1 MLRVQRIHGIFP
13 VTQGRYL
20 RPMTFSFSVSEC
32 LRNHPRRAD
41 VLAFVGGALTVAAFA
56 PYGIAPLALV
66 GPALLFLSWLAA
78 GSTRRAV
85 WRGYLFGLGL
95 FGFGVSWIYH
105 SLSLFGEAV
114 APLALPLTALFVAV
128 LALFPAVMGAL
139 AARFGKLPRPVL
151 LLLLWPALWVVFEW
165 LRGTLFTG
173 FPWLLL
179 GDSQVGF
186 APGGLA
192 PIVGA
197 YGVSWLMAFLGGL
210 FALALAEP
218 RLLRRAVA
226 LVLVPAI
233 WVGVGQ
239 LRAIQWTQ
247 PDSAPFRVTLIQ
259 GNIAQKRKFQPQAF
273 AEILA
278 RYRDMTRAHW
288 DSKLIV
294 WPETAIPTLYRVAAP
309 NYLDPLAA
317 EARRHGSDIVLG
329 IFRQRGQR
337 IYNAVVSI
345 GGKQPEFYS
354 KHHLVPFGEY
364 MPLKGVFGWLYKGI
378 NVPMSDL
385 SPGQGGYVIHAAGF
399 PVGVSVCYE
408 DAYGAEIARALP
420 QARLLIN
427 VSNDAWFGDSLAPAQ
442 HMQIARMR
450 ALETGR
456 YLLRA
461 TNTGISAIVAP
472 DGRILGLGDWG
483 RTVAV
488 SGDVRLMR
496 GATPYVRFGSAPVLV
511 PATVILLLGGLFA
524 VYAQRRIRNKEDN

>member
-1 MLRVQRIHGIFP
+1 MN
-13 VTQGRYL
+13 
-20 RPMTFSFSVSEC
+20 FSFSMSEC
-32 LRNHPRRAD
+32 LHRHPRRAD
-41 VLAFVGGALTVAAFA
+41 VLAFVAGALTVVAFA
-56 PYGIAPLALV
+56 PYSVAPLALV

-78 GSTRRAV
+78 ASVRRAA
-85 WRGYLFGLGL
+85 WRGYLYGLGL

-114 APLALPLTALFVAV
+114 APLAMPLTALFVAV
-128 LALFPAVMGAL
+128 LALFPAVMGAF
-139 AARFGKLPRPVL
+139 AGRFARLPRGVR
-151 LLLLWPALWVVFEW
+151 LLLLWPALWVLFEW

-179 GDSQVGF
+179 GDAQVGF

-192 PIVGA
+192 PIAGA

-210 FALALAEP
+210 LALALAER
-218 RLLRRAVA
+218 RLALRVVA
-226 LVLVPAI
+226 LLLVPLI
-233 WVGVGQ
+233 WFGVGQ
-239 LRAIQWTQ
+239 LRAIHWTQ

-259 GNIAQKRKFQPQAF
+259 GNIAQQRKFQPQAF
-273 AEILA
+273 AEILQ

-294 WPETAIPTLYRVAAP
+294 WPETAIPTLYRTAAP
-309 NYLDPLAA
+309 DYLDPLAA
-317 EARRHGSDIVLG
+317 EARQHGSDIVLG
-329 IFRQRGQR
+329 IFRQRGQN

-345 GGKQPEFYS
+345 GGKRPEFYF

-385 SPGQGGYVIHAAGF
+385 SAGRGSYVIHAAGF

-511 PATVILLLGGLFA
+511 PAAVIVLLGGLFA
-524 VYAQRRIRNKEDN
+524 VYDQRRRHDKEDNQQ